1 MMKKLG
7 INLFVIFAVS
17 IFLANFVLA
26 DQIIDNNSPNVAL
39 SGTWYTST
47 LVPGYYGTNYAW
59 AYGGTTATA
68 SAQYTFQLP
77 ANGYYQVQVWHSA
90 PYSTRSSD
98 APFTI
103 YHAAGSTTVR
113 VDQRVNGSRWND
125 IGTYYFLSGEARVVL
140 TNDASGN
147 PMADAV
153 RMVEVTSPVADFV
166 AAPLTGTAPLNV
178 SFESRSAGNIS
189 DFLWNFGD
197 GQTSTE
203 QNPVHQYL
211 SAGVYTVTL
220 EVVGPE
226 GSDLETKTNFITVT
240 QPGAF
245 EQIIDNGTTG
255 FSTSG
260 TWYTSTLVAGYYG
273 TNYAWAYGGTTA
285 TASAQYA
292 FQLPSNGYYQV
303 QVWHSAPYST
313 RSSDAPFTIY
323 HAAGSSTVR
332 VDQRVNGSRWNDIG
346 TYYFSSGQ
354 ARVVLTNDASG
365 NPVADAVKI
374 AYVGE

>member
-1 MMKKLG
+1 MLFFQLPFWLIRFFYTAKCTYIKHFKNLPRRKMMKKLG
-7 INLFVIFAVS
+7 INLFVVFAVS
-17 IFLANFVLA
+17 VFLANFVLA

-39 SGTWYTST
+39 SGTWYSST
-47 LVPGYYGTNYAW
+47 LVPGYYGTNYIW
-59 AYGGTTATA
+59 AYGGTAAA
-68 SAQYTFQLP
+68 SAQYTFELP
-77 ANGYYQVQVWHSA
+77 SNGYYQVQVWHSA

-147 PMADAV
+147 PVADAV
-153 RMVEVTSPVADFV
+153 RIVEVTSPVADFV
-166 AAPLTGTAPLNV
+166 AAPLTGAAPLNV

-189 DFLWNFGD
+189 SFLWNFGD

-211 SAGVYTVTL
+211 SAGIYTVTL

-255 FSTSG
+255 FTQVAPG
-260 TWYTSTLVAGYYG
+260 IPRRWYPVIMGPIMPG
-273 TNYAWAYGGTTA
+273 PTA
-285 TASAQYA
+285 
-292 FQLPSNGYYQV
+292 
-303 QVWHSAPYST
+303 APPPQPV
-313 RSSDAPFTIY
+313 RSMP
-323 HAAGSSTVR
+323 
-332 VDQRVNGSRWNDIG
+332 
-346 TYYFSSGQ
+346 FSSLQ
-354 ARVVLTNDASG
+354 WLLSG
-365 NPVADAVKI
+365 AGVALCPL
-374 AYVGE
+374 